1 MLHPHRARL
10 IGRDVTQRYALLKPP
25 HHRCHRT
32 SHTSRGRRSVTGAV
46 VVRLATA
53 EGGRVR
59 THRHRN
65 HHGQCVACGAASRPC
80 SVDGAS
86 HGGRTVRVVH
96 VALDGACLQCTHR
109 ASRLRGS
116 EAGDTH
122 RLRAARWVTCGRVGC
137 WLDCE
142 ATGLPGGTQS
152 TFGACGAYERAPY
165 ARGMGQRQ
173 PRRVNGRLCRSNR
186 SCKTVPGGGRRIYLL
201 PRLVVK

>member
-122 RLRAARWVTCGRVGC
+122 RLRAARVGEWGVGWTARPQDYPAAPSRPSARVGLTNVHRMPVV
-137 WLDCE
+137 WDS
-142 ATGLPGGTQS
+142 AS
-152 TFGACGAYERAPY
+152 HGA
-165 ARGMGQRQ
+165 
-173 PRRVNGRLCRSNR
+173 
-186 SCKTVPGGGRRIYLL
+186 
-201 PRLVVK
+201 